1 MLKPLKTNKDIILL
15 SGDKDS
21 PVVILDTACYKEK
34 INRLING
41 GISKG
46 VYVIEENDNA
56 LTELKSFQNFT
67 YRNFKKHE
75 KYKEMKPTSSQ
86 PARFFATAKTHKFTG
101 TKQININNL
110 KLHPIIDQTGTHL
123 YDCSKVIS
131 QYLQPL
137 AINEYTISDSLSF
150 PDILQEN
157 LLDSNEEYVS
167 YDVDSLFT
175 SIPLGETIDFIVDE
189 IYIGKKLEPFCK
201 KSVIK

>member
-1 MLKPLKTNKDIILL
+1 M
-15 SGDKDS
+15 
-21 PVVILDTACYKEK
+21 
-34 INRLING
+34 R
-41 GISKG
+41 
-46 VYVIEENDNA
+46 
-56 LTELKSFQNFT
+56 
-67 YRNFKKHE
+67 
-75 KYKEMKPTSSQ
+75 PTSSQ
-86 PARFFATAKTHKFTG
+86 PARLFATRKTHKFIDI
-101 TKQININNL
+101 KQLNIN

-150 PDILQEN
+150 PDILREN

>member
-1 MLKPLKTNKDIILL
+1 MKPLQINKDLVLL

-21 PVVILDTACYKEK
+21 SVVILDTACYKEK
-34 INRLING
+34 IDRSLND

-46 VYVIEENDNA
+46 VDVIEKNGKT
-56 LTELKSFQNFT
+56 LIELKSFQNFI
-67 YRNFKKHE
+67 YRNFKKHK
-75 KYKEMKPTSSQ
+75 KYKEMRPTLSQ
-86 PARFFATAKTHKFTG
+86 SARLFATAKTHKFTD

-150 PDILQEN
+150 PDILREN